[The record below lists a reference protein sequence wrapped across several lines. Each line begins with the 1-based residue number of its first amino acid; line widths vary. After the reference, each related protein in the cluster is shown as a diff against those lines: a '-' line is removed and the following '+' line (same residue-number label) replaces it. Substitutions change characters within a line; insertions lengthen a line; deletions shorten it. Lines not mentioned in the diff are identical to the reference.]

1 MKKTHKQKT
10 QKVKELYTRAVAEL
24 PKHVVVSEVAEALGN
39 GYNSTKNNNLAPAFD
54 IPESK
59 IDRAIKALENL
70 VKGIEINDA
79 EIVKS

>member
-10 QKVKELYTRAVAEL
+10 QKVKELYTIAVAEI

-39 GYNSTKNNNLAPAFD
+39 GYNSTKNNNLSPAFD

-70 VKGIEINDA
+70 IKSIEVKDA
-79 EIVKS
+79 EIVKP